1 MVPAVADGIL
11 RRPQVSASALGLCD
25 FMNCLDV
32 CEGKKSALVEHFV
45 IVYMIS
51 FMVVSIII
59 AIVVI
64 IIFTHIT
71 NNMIVMWEVDVA
83 LPG

>member
-1 MVPAVADGIL
+1 M
-11 RRPQVSASALGLCD
+11 
-25 FMNCLDV
+25 F
-32 CEGKKSALVEHFV
+32 GKKISTCRIFV

-51 FMVVSIII
+51 FIVITIII

>member
-1 MVPAVADGIL
+1 M
-11 RRPQVSASALGLCD
+11 R
-25 FMNCLDV
+25 
-32 CEGKKSALVEHFV
+32 GKESALVEHFV

-59 AIVVI
+59 A
-64 IIFTHIT
+64 HIT

>member
-1 MVPAVADGIL
+1 MVPAVADGIM
-11 RRPQVSASALGLCD
+11 RRPQVSASALGLCE

-51 FMVVSIII
+51 FMVVSII
-59 AIVVI
+59 
-64 IIFTHIT
+64 FTHIA
-71 NNMIVMWEVDVA
+71 NNMIVMWGVDVA

>member
-1 MVPAVADGIL
+1 MY
-11 RRPQVSASALGLCD
+11 
-25 FMNCLDV
+25 CLDL
-32 CEGKKSALVEHFV
+32 CLGNKSTLVEHFV

-51 FMVVSIII
+51 FIVITIII

-64 IIFTHIT
+64 IIFTHTT